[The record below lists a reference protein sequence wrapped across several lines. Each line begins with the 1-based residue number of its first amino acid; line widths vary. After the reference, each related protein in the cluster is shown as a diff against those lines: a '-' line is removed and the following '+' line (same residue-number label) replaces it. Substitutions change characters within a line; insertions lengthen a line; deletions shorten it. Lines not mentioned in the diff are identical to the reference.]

1 MVLSNYKKMYMK
13 EVFMMKKRDLK
24 KIDDVNELRFNMT
37 PDMSDMFIE
46 IVTIRQMLKE
56 NKLNEEERKLF
67 EKELKELTTLF
78 VLEFRKNN
86 VEERKKYNELM
97 NK

>member
-1 MVLSNYKKMYMK
+1 MK
-13 EVFMMKKRDLK
+13 NIKNV
-24 KIDDVNELRFNMT
+24 DDINDLRFT
-37 PDMSDMFIE
+37 ITRDMSNMFIE
-46 IVTIRQMLKE
+46 IITIRQMLKE
-56 NKLNEEERKLF
+56 NKLNKKDKVLV

-78 VLEFRKNN
+78 ILEFRKNN

>member
-1 MVLSNYKKMYMK
+1 MK
-13 EVFMMKKRDLK
+13 NIKNV
-24 KIDDVNELRFNMT
+24 DDINDLRFT
-37 PDMSDMFIE
+37 ITKDMSNMFIE
-46 IVTIRQMLKE
+46 IITIRQMLKE
-56 NKLNEEERKLF
+56 NKLSKKDKALF

-78 VLEFRKNN
+78 ILEFRKNN

>member
-1 MVLSNYKKMYMK
+1 
-13 EVFMMKKRDLK
+13 MKKRDLK

-37 PDMSDMFIE
+37 PDMSDIFIE
-46 IVTIRQMLKE
+46 IITIRQMLKE
-56 NKLNEEERKLF
+56 NKLNEEERELF
-67 EKELKELTTLF
+67 KKELKELTTLF

-86 VEERKKYNELM
+86 VEERKRYNELM

>member
-1 MVLSNYKKMYMK
+1 MK
-13 EVFMMKKRDLK
+13 NIKNV
-24 KIDDVNELRFNMT
+24 DDINDLRFT
-37 PDMSDMFIE
+37 ITEDMIE
-46 IVTIRQMLKE
+46 IITIRQMLKE
-56 NKLNEEERKLF
+56 NNLNKKDKGLF

-78 VLEFRKNN
+78 ILEFRKHN

>member
-1 MVLSNYKKMYMK
+1 MYMK
-13 EVFMMKKRDLK
+13 EVFIVKKRDLK

-37 PDMSDMFIE
+37 PDMSDIFIE
-46 IVTIRQMLKE
+46 IITIRQMLKE
-56 NKLNEEERKLF
+56 NKLNEEERELF
-67 EKELKELTTLF
+67 KKELKELTTLF

-86 VEERKKYNELM
+86 VEERKRYNELM

>member
-1 MVLSNYKKMYMK
+1 MK
-13 EVFMMKKRDLK
+13 NIKNV
-24 KIDDVNELRFNMT
+24 DDINDLRFT
-37 PDMSDMFIE
+37 ITEDMSNMFIE
-46 IVTIRQMLKE
+46 IITIRQMLKE
-56 NKLNEEERKLF
+56 NMLNKKDKALF

-86 VEERKKYNELM
+86 VEQRKKYNELI

>member
-1 MVLSNYKKMYMK
+1 MK
-13 EVFMMKKRDLK
+13 EVFIVKKRDLK
-24 KIDDVNELRFNMT
+24 QIDDVNELRFNMT
-37 PDMSDMFIE
+37 PDMGDMFIE
-46 IVTIRQMLKE
+46 IIIIRQMLKE
-56 NKLNEEERKLF
+56 NKLNEEERELF
-67 EKELKELTTLF
+67 KKELKELTTLF